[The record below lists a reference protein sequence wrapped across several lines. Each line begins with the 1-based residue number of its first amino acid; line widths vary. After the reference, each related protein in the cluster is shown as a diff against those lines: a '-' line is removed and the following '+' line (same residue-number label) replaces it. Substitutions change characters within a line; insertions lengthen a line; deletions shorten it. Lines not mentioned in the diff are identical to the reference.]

1 MKKKYVIVA
10 LLALTLASILIVFT
24 LKEKKVETK
33 EPKKVLEKE
42 EK

>member
-33 EPKKVLEKE
+33 EP
-42 EK
+42 